1 MTHSCTRRAPRLCQA
16 AAAVTLLLCL
26 PAVHAQADEAASDL
40 SRNLYRLVDATP
52 LASIAPG
59 SDVRWRMESAMGLG
73 ARQQLR
79 LTTSAYSLSSPLAGG
94 STQFDSR
101 ATWRYTVLQR
111 PGWAWRVGLTTALG
125 DTEPRLQPAER
136 HTRFG
141 SYPLLHVAGE
151 ASLARRWLMG
161 FDADGL
167 MTGRG
172 RAFELGLR
180 VSYLLAP
187 NFAVTGGYR
196 VSDAAGDGEE
206 AYGNGFTNSANVGVR
221 LRF

>member
-1 MTHSCTRRAPRLCQA
+1 MTSLCIRRVTRLCPLA
-16 AAAVTLLLCL
+16 ALTLLLGL
-26 PAVHAQADEAASDL
+26 PAAHAQADEAASAL
-40 SRNLYRLVDATP
+40 SRSLYRLVDAAP

-59 SDVRWRMESAMGLG
+59 ADVRWRMESALGLG
-73 ARQQLR
+73 ERQQLR
-79 LTTSAYSLSSPLAGG
+79 LTTSALSLSAPLIGG
-94 STQFDSR
+94 VPQFDSR

-125 DTEPRLQPAER
+125 DHEPRLNPAEK
-136 HTRFG
+136 HSRFG
-141 SYPLLHVAGE
+141 SYPLLHVAGD
-151 ASLARRWLMG
+151 ASLTRRWQMG

-167 MTGRG
+167 MTARG
-172 RAFELGLR
+172 RALELGLR

-196 VSDAAGDGEE
+196 LTDAAGDGEE
-206 AYGNGFTNSANVGVR
+206 AYGNGFSNSANVGVR

>member
-1 MTHSCTRRAPRLCQA
+1 MTSPCIRRVTRLCPLA
-16 AAAVTLLLCL
+16 ATLTLLLGL
-26 PAVHAQADEAASDL
+26 PAAHAQADEAASAL
-40 SRNLYRLVDATP
+40 SRSLYRLVDAAP

-59 SDVRWRMESAMGLG
+59 ADVRWRMESALGLG
-73 ARQQLR
+73 ERQQLR
-79 LTTSAYSLSSPLAGG
+79 LTTRALSLSAPLIGG
-94 STQFDSR
+94 VPQFDSR

-125 DTEPRLQPAER
+125 DHEPRLKPAEK
-136 HTRFG
+136 HSRFG
-141 SYPLLHVAGE
+141 SYPLLHVAGD
-151 ASLARRWLMG
+151 ASLTRRWQMG

-167 MTGRG
+167 MTARG
-172 RAFELGLR
+172 RALELGLR

-196 VSDAAGDGEE
+196 LTDAAGDGEE
-206 AYGNGFTNSANVGVR
+206 AYGNGFSNSANVGVR

>member
-1 MTHSCTRRAPRLCQA
+1 MTRPCIRREHRLCPA
-16 AAAVTLLLCL
+16 VLMVTLLLGL
-26 PAVHAQADEAASDL
+26 PAAHAQADESASAL
-40 SRNLYRLVDATP
+40 SRGLYRLVDAAP

-59 SDVRWRMESAMGLG
+59 ADVRWRMESALGLG
-73 ARQQLR
+73 ERQQLR
-79 LTTSAYSLSSPLAGG
+79 LTTSALSLSAPLVGAVP
-94 STQFDSR
+94 QVDSR

-111 PGWAWRVGLTTALG
+111 PGWAWRVGLTAALG
-125 DTEPRLQPAER
+125 DPEPRFQPVEK
-136 HTRFG
+136 HSRFG

-151 ASLARRWLMG
+151 ASLARRWQMG

-167 MTGRG
+167 MTARG

-196 VSDAAGDGEE
+196 LTDAAGDGEE
-206 AYGNGFTNSANVGVR
+206 AYGNGFSNSANVGVR